1 MLPKFLKPFHIS
13 KSNLIR
19 IGPKTDGGYI
29 VDKRIFN
36 RTDTLITCGLNDDW
50 EFEKSFLKKNKKFK
64 IFAYDHTVTKEFWL
78 SRFKKDI
85 VSLLLLKKIKIG
97 KILDVFKYIDYR
109 LFFRNN
115 KKHFEKKIVFKE
127 KGNEETTIPR
137 IINNHNK
144 VVLKIDI
151 EGDEYKILNDIKKNS
166 KKIFFLL
173 IEFHNV
179 HKNLIKIRNFI
190 RKSDLKI
197 IHIHAN
203 NYGGIDKNGNPKVI
217 ELSMLNSKK
226 IKLNCLIFGDGP
238 ETKKYKDLS
247 KKLKLHDKI
256 IIFGD
261 GKNCPQ
267 DINNI
272 AKEASTICSELLT
285 HIGYRV
291 NREYN

>member
-36 RTDTLITCGLNDDW
+36 KIDTLITCGLNDDW
-50 EFEKSFLKKNKKFK
+50 EFEKSFLKKNKNSK

-85 VSLLLLKKIKIG
+85 VSLLLLKKLKIR

-109 LFFRNN
+109 LFFRDN
-115 KKHFEKKIVFKE
+115 KKHFEKKIVFK
-127 KGNEETTIPR
+127 KKSNEETTIPR

-144 VVLKIDI
+144 VVLKVDI

-166 KKIFFLL
+166 KRIFFLL
-173 IEFHNV
+173 IEFHDV

-190 RKSDLKI
+190 TKSDLKI

-203 NYGGIDKNGNPKVI
+203 NYGGIDKNGIPKVI

-226 IKLNCLIFGDGP
+226 IKINKI
-238 ETKKYKDLS
+238 LS
-247 KKLKLHDKI
+247 KRKYPIIDLDYKNFKRREDIKI
-256 IIFGD
+256 EF
-261 GKNCPQ
+261 
-267 DINNI
+267 
-272 AKEASTICSELLT
+272 
-285 HIGYRV
+285 
-291 NREYN
+291 NR

>member
-1 MLPKFLKPFHIS
+1 VLPKFLKPFHIT
-13 KSNLIR
+13 KSYLIR

-36 RTDTLITCGLNDDW
+36 KTDTLITCGLNDDW
-50 EFEKSFLKKNKKFK
+50 EFEKSFLKKNKNSK

-85 VSLLLLKKIKIG
+85 VSLLLLKKLKID

-115 KKHFEKKIVFKE
+115 KKHFEKKIVFRE
-127 KGNEETTIPR
+127 KSNEETTIPK
-137 IINNHNK
+137 ILNNHNK
-144 VVLKIDI
+144 VVLKVDI

-166 KKIFFLL
+166 KRIFFLL

-179 HKNLIKIRNFI
+179 HKNLTKIRNFI

-203 NYGGIDKNGNPKVI
+203 NYGGIDKNGIPKVI

-226 IKLNCLIFGDGP
+226 IEMNRI
-238 ETKKYKDLS
+238 LS
-247 KKLKLHDKI
+247 KRKYPIIDLDYKNFKRREDIKI
-256 IIFGD
+256 EFN
-261 GKNCPQ
+261 K
-267 DINNI
+267 
-272 AKEASTICSELLT
+272 
-285 HIGYRV
+285 
-291 NREYN
+291 

>member
-1 MLPKFLKPFHIS
+1 MLPKFLKPFYIS

-29 VDKRIFN
+29 VDKRIFKK
-36 RTDTLITCGLNDDW
+36 TDTLITCGLNDDW
-50 EFEKSFLKKNKKFK
+50 EFEKSFLKKNKNFK
-64 IFAYDHTVTKEFWL
+64 IFAYDHTVTKKFWL

-85 VSLLLLKKIKIG
+85 VSLLLLKKLKIG
-97 KILDVFKYIDYR
+97 KILDVFKYIDYQ

-115 KKHFEKKIVFKE
+115 KKHFKKKIVFKA
-127 KGNEETTIPR
+127 KGNKETTIPR

-203 NYGGIDKNGNPKVI
+203 NYGGIDKNGIPKVI

-226 IKLNCLIFGDGP
+226 IKINRI
-238 ETKKYKDLS
+238 LS
-247 KKLKLHDKI
+247 KRKYPIIDLDYKNFKRREDIKI
-256 IIFGD
+256 EFN
-261 GKNCPQ
+261 K
-267 DINNI
+267 
-272 AKEASTICSELLT
+272 
-285 HIGYRV
+285 
-291 NREYN
+291 

>member
-36 RTDTLITCGLNDDW
+36 KIDTLITCGLNDDW
-50 EFEKSFLKKNKKFK
+50 EFEKSFLKKSKNSK

-85 VSLLLLKKIKIG
+85 VSLLLLKKLKID

-109 LFFRNN
+109 LFFRDN

-127 KGNEETTIPR
+127 KSNEETTIPR

-144 VVLKIDI
+144 VVLKVDI

-166 KKIFFLL
+166 KRIFFLL
-173 IEFHNV
+173 IEFHDV
-179 HKNLIKIRNFI
+179 HKNLTKIRNFI
-190 RKSDLKI
+190 TKSDLKI

-203 NYGGIDKNGNPKVI
+203 NYGGIDKNGIPKVI

-226 IKLNCLIFGDGP
+226 IKINKI
-238 ETKKYKDLS
+238 LS
-247 KKLKLHDKI
+247 KRKYPIIDLDYKNFKRREDIKI
-256 IIFGD
+256 EF
-261 GKNCPQ
+261 
-267 DINNI
+267 
-272 AKEASTICSELLT
+272 
-285 HIGYRV
+285 
-291 NREYN
+291 NR

>member
-36 RTDTLITCGLNDDW
+36 KTDVLITCGLNDDW
-50 EFEKSFLKKNKKFK
+50 EFEKSFLKKNKNSK

-85 VSLLLLKKIKIG
+85 VSLLLLKKLKIS

-115 KKHFEKKIVFKE
+115 KKHFEKKIVFKV
-127 KGNEETTIPR
+127 KGTQETTIPK

-151 EGDEYKILNDIKKNS
+151 EGDEYKILNDINKNS
-166 KKIFFLL
+166 KRIFFLL

-190 RKSDLKI
+190 KKSDFKI

-203 NYGGIDKNGNPKVI
+203 NYGGIDKNGIPKVI

-226 IKLNCLIFGDGP
+226 IKINKI
-238 ETKKYKDLS
+238 LS
-247 KKLKLHDKI
+247 KRKYPIIDLDYKNLKRREDIKI
-256 IIFGD
+256 EFN
-261 GKNCPQ
+261 K
-267 DINNI
+267 
-272 AKEASTICSELLT
+272 
-285 HIGYRV
+285 
-291 NREYN
+291 

>member
-1 MLPKFLKPFHIS
+1 VLPKFLKPFHIS
-13 KSNLIR
+13 KSNLTR

-36 RTDTLITCGLNDDW
+36 KTDTLITCGLNDDW
-50 EFEKSFLKKNKKFK
+50 EFEKSFLKKNKNSK

-85 VSLLLLKKIKIG
+85 VSLLLLKKLKIG

-109 LFFRNN
+109 LFFRDN

-127 KGNEETTIPR
+127 KSNEETTIPR

-144 VVLKIDI
+144 VVLKVDI

-166 KKIFFLL
+166 KRIFFLL

-190 RKSDLKI
+190 IKSDLKI

-203 NYGGIDKNGNPKVI
+203 NYGGIDKNGIPKVI

-226 IKLNCLIFGDGP
+226 IKINKI
-238 ETKKYKDLS
+238 LS
-247 KKLKLHDKI
+247 KRKYPIIDLDYKNFKRREDIKI
-256 IIFGD
+256 EF
-261 GKNCPQ
+261 
-267 DINNI
+267 
-272 AKEASTICSELLT
+272 
-285 HIGYRV
+285 
-291 NREYN
+291 NR